1 VRLPVR
7 IARTARFKKAW
18 EKLNERERT
27 LARKAITNLAR
38 DIRYSALRTK
48 KMQGTDYIWEARAS
62 LSLRITFQIEGD
74 TIILRNIGHH
84 DEALGQP

>member
-1 VRLPVR
+1 
-7 IARTARFKKAW
+7 
-18 EKLNERERT
+18 
-27 LARKAITNLAR
+27 
-38 DIRYSALRTK
+38 
-48 KMQGTDYIWEARAS
+48 MQGTDYIWEARAS

>member
-1 VRLPVR
+1 MR

-38 DIRYSALRTK
+38 DIRYSALRIK